1 MNYADDIEYL
11 KSQIKTN
18 DNTDIHYF
26 LKEDSENE
34 KQESNLIKD
43 QILDDEILPNTFL
56 EDGVTKRDIPIKN
69 TNSKNNSI
77 KKYKTYPLEFKKK
90 VIADV
95 I

>member
-34 KQESNLIKD
+34 KQESNLVKD

-56 EDGVTKRDIPIKN
+56 EDEVTKRDIPIKN

>member
-56 EDGVTKRDIPIKN
+56 EDQVTKRDIPIKN